1 MGLFNALMGIKE
13 DSGSGGSLANC
24 ADGGH
29 NLDRSKILQATDE
42 MALTPKNPGNF
53 KGIRSIPVLTEP
65 RYFSQEEAQ
74 ALADR
79 ARQAKEGVTHTKRAV
94 KALAKI
100 DTCDRKVNNLYY
112 RKYAPV
118 IASNE
123 LSKKRAMV
131 SYAKHQHGLRPGY
144 AALGVGLEKAENN
157 AEQRISAIAATLG

>member
-1 MGLFNALMGIKE
+1 MGIK
-13 DSGSGGSLANC
+13 DDTSSGALANC

-29 NLDRSKILQATDE
+29 NIDRAKVLQATDPTVF
-42 MALTPKNPGNF
+42 TPKNPGNF
-53 KGIRSIPVLTEP
+53 ASIRSAPVLEAP
-65 RYFSQEEAQ
+65 RYFSQEQAQ
-74 ALADR
+74 ALADK
-79 ARQAKEGVTHTKRAV
+79 AKEAKEGVTHTKKAI

-144 AALGVGLEKAENN
+144 AKLGVGLEQ
-157 AEQRISAIAATLG
+157 AEQRAEMAIANIAASLG